1 MSTTLHFFLLFAAS
15 VGIAEICGN
24 LKSTET
30 PAAAE
35 TSSPTTTGGD
45 APTRKRRSAEGSSIV
60 QLQTTLTSA
69 GEVEFSKIENELI
82 EEYQELLDKAHR
94 QVAPGGSVLKYT
106 FTGVDCGIAQLFA
119 QSAKDVSSFVT
130 GATIRCNGQTSHI

>member
-1 MSTTLHFFLLFAAS
+1 MSTTFHVFLLFAAS
-15 VGIAEICGN
+15 VGIAEMCGN

-45 APTRKRRSAEGSSIV
+45 APTRKRRSVEGSIIE
-60 QLQTTLTSA
+60 LQTNLSSA
-69 GEVEFSKIENELI
+69 GELEFSKIENELS

-106 FTGVDCGIAQLFA
+106 FTDADCGIAQLFA

-130 GATIRCNGQTSHI
+130 GAIIRCNGQTSHI